1 MSNIK
6 LNNRKII
13 GDYKQP
19 YIIAELGSNHNGDMS
34 LARQLIEQAKE
45 AGCDCIKFQSW
56 SKDTIFSKKVY
67 EENYF
72 LEDDYRDRDDYTL
85 EEIVDEFSI
94 SENELLEMKKLCD
107 ELEIDCTSTP
117 FSRKEVD
124 FLVDVM
130 KVPFIKVASMD
141 LNNYDFLEY
150 IGKKN
155 VPILI
160 STGLSEMSEIDQA
173 IRTIEKTGNT
183 DICILHCISIYPP
196 KMEDINLN
204 NILMLRSAYPDYPI
218 GFSDHSIGTSIPLA
232 SVALGACVI
241 EKHFT
246 LDKDMFGWDHKV
258 SANFDEMKTIVD
270 ESENINLALGSYR
283 KRVGPMEIK
292 KRDAFR
298 RSIVAAHK
306 IPSGHIIVREDLD
319 LKRPGTGLAPEYLGL
334 VIGRKAKHDI
344 EYDQVIS
351 MEDI

>member
-1 MSNIK
+1 MTKIK
-6 LNNRKII
+6 LNNNKVI
-13 GDYKQP
+13 GDYEKP
-19 YIIAELGSNHNGDMS
+19 YIIAELGSNHNGDMN
-34 LARQLIEQAKE
+34 LARQLIEQAKK

-150 IGKKN
+150 IGRKN

-160 STGLSEMSEIDQA
+160 STGLSEMSEIDKA

-270 ESENINLALGSYR
+270 ESGNINLALGSYR
-283 KRVGPMEIK
+283 KMVGPMEIK

-319 LKRPGTGLAPEYLGL
+319 LKRPGTGLAPEHLGL

>member
-34 LARQLIEQAKE
+34 LARQLIEQAKK